1 MPYMDYFKSIVTLS
15 KRNSRYYGPTESNKM
30 RSNFTEISSD
40 LGTVY
45 NEIDSINESIDA
57 LASGYLLPSGSVNSL
72 YDLKREVY
80 LLEERLNQRIYI
92 QAVQTQVL
100 E

>member
-30 RSNFTEISSD
+30 RSNFTEISAD
-40 LGTVY
+40 LRTVY

-57 LASGYLLPSGSVNSL
+57 LASGFLLPSGSINSL

-80 LLEERLNQRIYI
+80 YLEEHLNQRIYI
-92 QAVQTQVL
+92 QASQTKVL